1 MFKILVT
8 TKFRDRVVNSARTRR
23 ELVVPVHV
31 NVDRSAVIL
40 RYKYIK
46 VGVRLW
52 VVAEGDT
59 IQSIALTSKL
69 DKFILNYEI
78 RSYAPANWVCRDH
91 TGDNFRNRDQAMSF
105 FDLFDYITGQ
115 NSAETDIKMTA
126 PVTVHTQNNF
136 DAQGNSQY
144 KMCFYLPAIHQ
155 ANPPS
160 PKNSAVYIENRPALI
175 LAARRFGGF
184 VKGQRDWNEH
194 KEALKADMKAD
205 NELDF
210 DFDNFYGASY
220 DSPYTFKDRRNEVWV
235 AKLQ

>member
-1 MFKILVT
+1 MMKPIQL
-8 TKFRDRVVNSARTRR
+8 
-23 ELVVPVHV
+23 L
-31 NVDRSAVIL
+31 AVFAVAFQL
-40 RYKYIK
+40 PSFLAAQGAFE
-46 VGVRLW
+46 VGEI
-52 VVAEGDT
+52 APYT
-59 IQSIALTSKL
+59 IVKEAK
-69 DKFILNYEI
+69 NYEI